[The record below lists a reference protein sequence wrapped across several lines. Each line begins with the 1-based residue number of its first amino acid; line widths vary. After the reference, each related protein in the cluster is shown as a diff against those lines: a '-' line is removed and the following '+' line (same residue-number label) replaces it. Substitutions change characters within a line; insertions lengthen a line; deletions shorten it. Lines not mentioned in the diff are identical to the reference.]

1 MKVGGLVA
9 LLPCLAFT
17 SSFLFFFFLLMR
29 CAAAG
34 AFVSFACGAVN
45 YLARGQFHSEC
56 TRSCGRKERLV
67 RVRGDS
73 AMFGDNAGTRKK
85 EFGNCDKDDR

>member
-1 MKVGGLVA
+1 
-9 LLPCLAFT
+9 
-17 SSFLFFFFLLMR
+17 MR